1 MAELFVICGH
11 GAGDPGAC
19 AGGYQE
25 AVLVRRLAERM
36 QAIGGQ
42 DVQVGDT
49 SRNWYEDNGVGRGDC
64 PKGLPVI
71 ELHMDSA
78 VASARGGHVEI
89 KEGFEAD
96 DIDRAL
102 GKFITSMFPGR
113 ADAGGIRHRFD
124 LANLNR
130 AGEVGV
136 NYRLLECCFISNAA
150 DRNKFIDRMDDLAHG
165 ILEAFGV
172 DASAGQTTRPDG
184 AGGYLVRVTDPE
196 LNIREGPG
204 TNYGIA
210 GVIRDKGTYTIVA
223 ESDGRGATKW
233 GRLKSGAGW
242 ISLDLCER
250 VGSSGTYTVVS
261 GDTLTGIGKR
271 LGVDWRDVAA
281 KNGVVAPYT
290 IYPGQT
296 LVI

>member
-1 MAELFVICGH
+1 MALFVICGH

-25 AVLVRRLAERM
+25 ADLVRRLAERM
-36 QAIGGQ
+36 KALGGP

-49 SRNWYEDNGVGRGDC
+49 SRNWYEDNGVGMGDC
-64 PKGLPVI
+64 PTGLPVI

-78 VASARGGHVEI
+78 AASARGGHVEI

-113 ADAGGIRHRFD
+113 ADAGGIRHRSD

-130 AGEVGV
+130 AGERGV
-136 NYRLLECCFISNAA
+136 NYRLLECCFISNAS

-184 AGGYLVRVTDPE
+184 ADGYLVKVTDPE

-204 TNYGIA
+204 TNYSIA
-210 GVIRDKGTYTIVA
+210 GVIRDNGTYTIVA
-223 ESDGRGATKW
+223 ESDGRGATRW

-250 VGSSGTYTVVS
+250 VCPSGTYTVVI
-261 GDTLTGIGKR
+261 GDTLSGIGKR
-271 LGVDWRDVAA
+271 LGVDWRDVAE
-281 KNGVVAPYT
+281 KNGIVAPYT